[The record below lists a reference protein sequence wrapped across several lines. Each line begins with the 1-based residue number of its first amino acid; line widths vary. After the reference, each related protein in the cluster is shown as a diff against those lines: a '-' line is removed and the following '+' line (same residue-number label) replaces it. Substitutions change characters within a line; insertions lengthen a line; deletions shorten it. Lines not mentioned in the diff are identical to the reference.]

1 MSEKARILHDNVI
14 DEIIQAWTVDQN
26 YAPRNRAKKPLPSE
40 GEVRALIEAAFSAGM
55 QREEGQPL
63 SFTLTLYPREKAE
76 HANPKLLLP
85 FDDSLSLT
93 VQGISRLAPAF
104 DPRSTTLLVDHPA
117 KADAG
122 FEIWGAMFFDPAIER
137 FDDIPAGAQEF
148 PSSFR
153 PDTFSVTAVGPGS
166 LSISRGGSRIASFE
180 SGEVV
185 RSIPQPFD
193 SEAMGDYIRDLVSD
207 NPGFERFGTEYW
219 LHFREAL
226 ELVLAQVS
234 VRGHGGTIIIV
245 ADSALDECNELYE
258 KGYSLSKSLRLDELL
273 CSTLEL
279 SRDQTL
285 LRLELNKKV
294 TDRLAALAQLACVD
308 GALMLTTRLE
318 IICFGARLKANGWD
332 LGLTIGPDGF
342 GGGGGP
348 FHREAYGTRH
358 KSAIDFIGQCPDAI
372 GFVISHD
379 GPIRGI
385 ARDDDSTVL
394 VWPDCRESLFV

>member
-1 MSEKARILHDNVI
+1 VSEKAKILHDNVI
-14 DEIIQAWTVDQN
+14 DKIIRAWTVDQN

-40 GEVRALIEAAFSAGM
+40 GEVRALMEAAFSAGL

-76 HANPKLLLP
+76 HATPKLLLP

-104 DPRSTTLLVDHPA
+104 DPRSTSLLVDHPA

-137 FDDIPAGAQEF
+137 FDEIPAGTEEF

-153 PDTFSVTAVGPGS
+153 PDSFSVTAVGPGS

-193 SEAMGDYIRDLVSD
+193 SDAMGDYISDLVSD
-207 NPGFERFGTEYW
+207 NPGVERFGTQYW
-219 LHFREAL
+219 KHYREAL
-226 ELVLAQVS
+226 ERVLAEVS
-234 VRGHGGTIIIV
+234 VRGHGGTVIIL
-245 ADSALDECNELYE
+245 AESSLDECNELYE
-258 KGYSLSKSLRLDELL
+258 TGYSLRESLQLDELL
-273 CSTLEL
+273 CSMLNL
-279 SRDQTL
+279 SRDQTI
-285 LRLELNKKV
+285 LRLELKKKV
-294 TDRLAALAQLACVD
+294 TDRLGALAQLACVD

-318 IICFGARLKANGWD
+318 VLCFGGRLKADGWD
-332 LGLTIGPDGF
+332 LGVTIGPDGF

-348 FHREAYGTRH
+348 FNREAYGTRH
-358 KSAIDFIGQCPDAI
+358 MSAIDFIGQCPDAI

-385 ARDDDSTVL
+385 ARKDDSTVL